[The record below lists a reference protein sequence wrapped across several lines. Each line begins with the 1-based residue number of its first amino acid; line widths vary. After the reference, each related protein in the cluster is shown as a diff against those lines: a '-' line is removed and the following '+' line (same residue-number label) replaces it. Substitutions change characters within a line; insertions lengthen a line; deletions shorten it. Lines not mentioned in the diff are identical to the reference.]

1 MPRIVILFFLL
12 FLVISSAHASD
23 FDENLLAKGESFFEK
38 KMYYKAE
45 TFYDAYL
52 FENSSCKIKF
62 KSGLCRYYTKRYEEA
77 LKIFDQISVSCDE
90 KYQNPSYYMM
100 YLIYLAMN
108 EPGLG
113 ISELSN
119 FEKVVSD
126 PVLKNLAAYEK
137 LWFYLRFGKNQQAVN
152 QIKKIDKDFKNR
164 FNIYQIEEH
173 IPYFD
178 KKQKSP
184 ALAGVFSIIPG
195 GGYLYCNRYK
205 DASFAFFVNSILAAA
220 SYEAFDNDLN
230 VIGALTAVLT
240 AGFYSGNI
248 YGGIRAAEVENRL
261 YRQNLYES
269 VESRF
274 RYQEDPEFKL
284 EFKISF

>member
-1 MPRIVILFFLL
+1 MPRIVFLFFLFFL
-12 FLVISSAHASD
+12 FISSAYASD
-23 FDENLLAKGESFFEK
+23 FDKNILKKAESFFGK

-52 FENSSCKIKF
+52 LENTSCKIKF

-77 LKIFDQISVSCDE
+77 LRIFDQISLSCNE

-100 YLIYLAMN
+100 YQIYLAMN

-119 FEKVVSD
+119 FEKFVSD
-126 PVLKNLAAYEK
+126 TRLKNFAAYEK
-137 LWFYLRFGKNQQAVN
+137 LWFYLRFGKNDQALN
-152 QIKKIDKDFKNR
+152 QIKKIDEDFKER
-164 FNIYQIEEH
+164 FNISQIEKH

-178 KKQKSP
+178 NKEKSP
-184 ALAGVFSIIPG
+184 VLAGIFSIVPG
-195 GGYLYCNRYK
+195 GGYLYCKRYK

-230 VIGALTAVLT
+230 VIGALTSVLT

-261 YRQNLYES
+261 YRQRLYES

-274 RYQEDPEFKL
+274 RYQKDPEFKL